1 MHHSR
6 FLYIFDSDTEPTKPV
21 RSCRL
26 FGKDRLRDRVA
37 ALRISAPEAESFGDN
52 NGWFIW
58 SNRPVREYS
67 PTVMVKVNGHWKA
80 RNDLIREWLRFE
92 FKMADIE
99 RRMSQEGYIISDIG
113 FITTKQYEY
122 LTKNYETA
130 KLLKQLPSDDDIRKG
145 TL

>member
-1 MHHSR
+1 M
-6 FLYIFDSDTEPTKPV
+6 YIFDSDTESTKPV
-21 RSCRL
+21 RSYRL

-122 LTKNYETA
+122 LMKNFETA
-130 KLLKQLPSDDDIRKG
+130 RFLKQLPSDDDITKG
-145 TL
+145 AL

>member
-6 FLYIFDSDTEPTKPV
+6 FLYIFDADTEPTKPV
-21 RSCRL
+21 HSCRL
-26 FGKDRLRDRVA
+26 FRKDRLRDRVT
-37 ALRISAPEAESFGDN
+37 ALRISAPETESFGDN
-52 NGWFIW
+52 SGWFIW
-58 SNRPVREYS
+58 SNHPVREYS

-99 RRMSQEGYIISDIG
+99 RRMSQEGYIMSDIG

-122 LTKNYETA
+122 LMKNFETA
-130 KLLKQLPSDDDIRKG
+130 RFLKQLPSDDDITKG
-145 TL
+145 AL